1 MKADSKMV
9 KCKEQEP
16 LNGMTE
22 KYMKVNSIEDNFMGM
37 EQCSTQMDRWSKG
50 YGIEVKTYKC
60 KKQMQEEAK

>member
-1 MKADSKMV
+1 MV

-37 EQCSTQMDRWSKG
+37 EQCSTQMDRWAKE